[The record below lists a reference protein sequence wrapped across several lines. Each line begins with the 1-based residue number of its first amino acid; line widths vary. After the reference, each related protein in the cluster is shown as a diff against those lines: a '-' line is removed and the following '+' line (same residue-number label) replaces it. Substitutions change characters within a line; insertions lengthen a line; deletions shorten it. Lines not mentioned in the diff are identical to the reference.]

1 MRHIA
6 PFIPFIIVCVI
17 GFIGLLSTAIKEDRK
32 QREAERRR
40 AEKAE
45 AAARAKAEREAKKA
59 EAAARAAEASH
70 TSKRK
75 RGRPRKV
82 RLVPEA
88 PAPETPAP
96 EAPTP
101 VQESPDPDPVRPE
114 TVSAAPFK
122 GNNMFVG
129 QIVAFTGALKDM
141 TRAEA
146 IRAVEANGGRA
157 YETMPAGTTLLVVGD
172 KPGMGKMDKADK
184 WIGQTRKI
192 TQEQFRC
199 MLTAPLT
206 VTPDQFAAAFA
217 AESEE

>member
-1 MRHIA
+1 
-6 PFIPFIIVCVI
+6 
-17 GFIGLLSTAIKEDRK
+17 
-32 QREAERRR
+32 
-40 AEKAE
+40 
-45 AAARAKAEREAKKA
+45 
-59 EAAARAAEASH
+59 
-70 TSKRK
+70 
-75 RGRPRKV
+75 
-82 RLVPEA
+82 
-88 PAPETPAP
+88 
-96 EAPTP
+96 
-101 VQESPDPDPVRPE
+101 
-114 TVSAAPFK
+114 
-122 GNNMFVG
+122 MFAG

>member
-17 GFIGLLSTAIKEDRK
+17 GFIGLLSTAIKEGRK

-59 EAAARAAEASH
+59 EAAAARAAEASH
-70 TSKRK
+70 TPKRK

-82 RLVPEA
+82 QSVPA
-88 PAPETPAP
+88 TPAP
-96 EAPTP
+96 EAPAP

-114 TVSAAPFK
+114 TISANPVPFK
-122 GNNMFVG
+122 GNNMFAG
-129 QIVAFTGALKDM
+129 QIVAFTGTLKDM

-157 YETMPAGTTLLVVGD
+157 YETMPAGTTLLVMGD

-217 AESEE
+217 VESEE

>member
-1 MRHIA
+1 MRYIA

-17 GFIGLLSTAIKEDRK
+17 SFIGLLSTAIKEDRK

-59 EAAARAAEASH
+59 EATAARAAEASH
-70 TSKRK
+70 TPKRK

-82 RLVPEA
+82 QLV
-88 PAPETPAP
+88 PETPAP

-122 GNNMFVG
+122 GNNMFAG

>member
-17 GFIGLLSTAIKEDRK
+17 GFIGLLSTAIKEGRK

-59 EAAARAAEASH
+59 EAAAARAAEASQ
-70 TSKRK
+70 TPKRK

-82 RLVPEA
+82 Q
-88 PAPETPAP
+88 PAP
-96 EAPTP
+96 EAP
-101 VQESPDPDPVRPE
+101 VHVSPDPDPARPE
-114 TVSAAPFK
+114 TVSVTPFK
-122 GNNMFVG
+122 GNNMFAG
-129 QIVAFTGALKDM
+129 QIVAFTGTLKDM

-146 IRAVEANGGRA
+146 IKAVEANGGKA
-157 YETMPAGTTLLVVGD
+157 FDTMPTGTTLLVVGD
-172 KPGMGKMDKADK
+172 KPGMGKLDKADQ

-192 TQEQFRC
+192 TQEQFRF
-199 MLTAPLT
+199 MLSAPLT
-206 VTPDQFAAAFA
+206 CTPDEFAAAFA
-217 AESEE
+217 AESEA